1 MYKPTTSKIINKC
14 FIIYKPL
21 LKELSLV
28 ELKVV

>member
-1 MYKPTTSKIINKC
+1 MHKPTTWKIIKC
-14 FIIYKPL
+14 FTIYKPS

>member
-1 MYKPTTSKIINKC
+1 MHKPTTWKIIKKC
-14 FIIYKPL
+14 FTIYKPS